1 MEVEVEV
8 AEWRLEFE
16 LLSRKL
22 WLPRRRHFRSIPLSL
37 GEFPQK
43 VFLRQYMSLEL
54 DLSTDLLRFDCPHK
68 LSFRHRL

>member
-1 MEVEVEV
+1 MEVEVEVEVEV

-43 VFLRQYMSLEL
+43 VFSRHCKWSAAGQTTCRLKEYR
-54 DLSTDLLRFDCPHK
+54 
-68 LSFRHRL
+68 RHRL